1 MAAGLPLVGM
11 DAVRARFLERN
22 LDPSVVDVILQARK
36 QVTWVTYLRYWDKF
50 VAFCAERSIDP
61 WTADIGQILSHVES
75 QRSTLGWHFS
85 TVKVCVSAIA
95 TFRGSLGVGIT
106 AFTHELMTQ
115 YLAGARRIS
124 EDARVFP
131 DTTWDV
137 SIVFKALQGD
147 PFEPMEVADIKYVS
161 AKLAILLALCSAA
174 RGCELTALTVKGLTF
189 SGDLKVTVFPDPGFR
204 PKTVGAVTRRGPLVL
219 HAFHPSP
226 RTAAQRR
233 LHLLCP
239 VRALRIYLQR
249 VSETRLSDRLL
260 LTYGGRTPGSALS
273 TQRLAHWL
281 VDGITM
287 CYTLQGKTAP
297 KLRAHSTRGVSTSI
311 AVQMGTDWD
320 TVRETASWSSDVSFL
335 RHYFVH
341 QRVRGVA
348 EAVLAQAECS

>member
-1 MAAGLPLVGM
+1 MV
-11 DAVRARFLERN
+11 N
-22 LDPSVVDVILQARK
+22 VILQARK
-36 QVTWVTYLRYWDKF
+36 QETWVSYLRFWDSF

-61 WTADIGQILSHVES
+61 WTADIGPILSFVES
-75 QRSTLGWHFS
+75 QRSSLGWAFS

-95 TFRGSLGVGIT
+95 QFRGRMDGGVS
-106 AFTHELMTQ
+106 AFTHDLMKQ
-115 YLAGARRIS
+115 YLTGANRLADR
-124 EDARVFP
+124 DRALP
-131 DTTWDV
+131 QATWDV
-137 SIVFKALQGD
+137 TTVFTALQGP
-147 PFEPMEVADIKYVS
+147 PFEPMQDAEMKYVA
-161 AKLAILLALCSAA
+161 AKLAILLALTTAA
-174 RGCELTALTVKGLTF
+174 RACELQALTVNGLTF
-189 SGDLKVTVFPDPGFR
+189 SGNLKVTVFPDPTFR
-204 PKTVGAVTRRGPLVL
+204 PKTVSTITGRTPLVL
-219 HAFHPSP
+219 YAFHPSP
-226 RTAAQRR
+226 RGATQRR

-249 VSETRLSDRLL
+249 TSDTRLSDRLL

-297 KLRAHSTRGVSTSI
+297 KLRAHSTRGVSSSI

-320 TVRETASWSSDVSFL
+320 TIGETASWSSDLSFL

-341 QRVRGVA
+341 QRGRGVA